1 MAATILNMAPPPLAR
16 SAAVDADFGGTLSAS
31 DITISGSAHVSRDGY
46 IVITSEPRANT
57 IVDLEE
63 PPSVGLIE
71 DGFMETPSSRYVV
84 VGKAR
89 LYGSLTAATYVAAST
104 VRRPVFYPEIRI
116 ARSDFWWSGDQPST
130 MPAYEVLDRR
140 LDSFYARI
148 NKIEGGD
155 WNPALGIRP
164 NDRALS
170 AARVVLDALNGMA
183 LLPKKVVGGDE
194 QIVLY
199 FTSGQRYSN
208 IEILNNG
215 MMFVLHSDGQTPP
228 KAERFKLKDDL
239 SSILDAI
246 RAHLA

>member
-1 MAATILNMAPPPLAR
+1 MAR
-16 SAAVDADFGGTLSAS
+16 SAAVDEEFGGTLSAS
-31 DITISGSAHVSRDGY
+31 DITMSGTSHVIRDGY
-46 IVITSEPRANT
+46 IVMSAEPRPNV

-63 PPSVGLIE
+63 PQTVGVVE
-71 DGFMETPSSRYVV
+71 DGFVEATSNRYVV
-84 VGKAR
+84 VGKAIR
-89 LYGSLTAATYVAAST
+89 YGSPSAATFVTVPT
-104 VRRPVFYPEIRI
+104 VRRPVFYPEIRC
-116 ARSDFWWSGDQPST
+116 ARPDFWWGGDQPST

-140 LDSFYARI
+140 LDAFYARI
-148 NKIEGGD
+148 DKIEAGE
-155 WNPALGIRP
+155 WNPALGTKP

-170 AARVVLDALNGMA
+170 AARGVLDALNGMA

-215 MMFVLHSDGQTPP
+215 MMFVLHSDGQAAP
-228 KAERFKLKDDL
+228 KAERFRLKDDL
-239 SSILDAI
+239 SSVLDAI